1 MRAALTKPLF
11 AALDGTL
18 PKVRHL
24 TDQVASGADLL
35 GELSDIKPALV
46 VTSSHG
52 NGSPMN
58 DVEALRATLGLP
70 VDVGLSKIA
79 VDELDA
85 AMPAGAVWYAQACSS
100 AGGAGTSSYEGLLE
114 EGSNAAIALGAVAA
128 LGPMVAPA
136 PLRLLGRENPVRA
149 VLGHVEPT
157 FDWTL
162 QSAETGQLLGRD
174 VVNALSSNLFSGQPL
189 GFAFD
194 DYREGVG
201 VLNTQWAARREEL
214 AAGDV
219 TVRETLTR
227 LRLTAIDRQS
237 MVLLGDPTV
246 SLPPLV

>member
-1 MRAALTKPLF
+1 
-11 AALDGTL
+11 
-18 PKVRHL
+18 VRHL
-24 TDQVASGADLL
+24 TDHAATGADLL
-35 GELSDIKPALV
+35 GALSDTKPALV

-52 NGSPMN
+52 KGSPVDDPDAM
-58 DVEALRATLGLP
+58 RATLGLP
-70 VDVGLSKIA
+70 VDAGLTH
-79 VDELDA
+79 VDLDELDT
-85 AMPAGAVWYAQACSS
+85 AMPAGAVWYAQACCS
-100 AGGAGTSSYEGLLE
+100 AGGAGTSSYDGLLQ
-114 EGSNAAIALGAVAA
+114 EGTNAAMALDAVAG

-136 PLRLLGRENPVRA
+136 PLRLLGRERPVRA

-162 QSAETGQLLGRD
+162 RSTETGQLLGRD

-189 GFAFD
+189 GLAFD

-201 VLNTQWAARREEL
+201 VLNTQWADRREQL